1 VSSTAD
7 VRRARARQP
16 LDARHTHTHTHTH
29 HHRHLARH
37 TTTPTHR
44 LLASPITPTHR
55 LINAT
60 IIPLHHLHHHHRPV
74 PHFQSIVLN
83 SNRCTTHDTPPAR
96 PSRAPKNPSPHTA
109 PDARAHVV
117 SRVAHR
123 ARACPTRVPI
133 THPITRIP
141 SRRARAS
148 TTRPPTALSRDGAR
162 DLSQSRDTGDHRTID
177 ASKPMTRALD
187 STRLDSSA
195 SVTACVYTAFDGT
208 PLRTTNRTDMYD
220 SRALNARVGCALVVC
235 ARERPVARRE
245 SSRAGS
251 LNPILIHTP
260 RLLCYRSTE
269 CSVCVCVCVR
279 VRTS

>member
-1 VSSTAD
+1 MIAIASACNYTPEDERHRVINRRRST
-7 VRRARARQP
+7 RARASLST
-16 LDARHTHTHTHTH
+16 LDTHT

-44 LLASPITPTHR
+44 LLASPTIPIT

-60 IIPLHHLHHHHRPV
+60 IIPLHHHHHHHRRV

-141 SRRARAS
+141 SPRARAS
-148 TTRPPTALSRDGAR
+148 TTTPPTALSRDGAR

-187 STRLDSSA
+187 STRLDSTRARQSRRA
-195 SVTACVYTAFDGT
+195 STQRSMAPHYA
-208 PLRTTNRTDMYD
+208 RRRTDMVD
-220 SRALNARVGCALVVC
+220 SRARHPRVVCALVVC

-260 RLLCYRSTE
+260 RRAVGLLC
-269 CSVCVCVCVR
+269 
-279 VRTS
+279 

>member
-1 VSSTAD
+1 M
-7 VRRARARQP
+7 
-16 LDARHTHTHTHTH
+16 
-29 HHRHLARH
+29 
-37 TTTPTHR
+37 
-44 LLASPITPTHR
+44 
-55 LINAT
+55 
-60 IIPLHHLHHHHRPV
+60 

-141 SRRARAS
+141 SHRARAS
-148 TTRPPTALSRDGAR
+148 TTTPPTALSRDGAR

-260 RLLCYRSTE
+260 RRAVGLLWYIIGVHRSRA
-269 CSVCVCVCVR
+269 SALCVLFVCVR
-279 VRTS
+279 VRISESRRGCGFRPSLPVRCHAAHATVRAGL